1 MALATKEFAMKN
13 RQKGFSLIELM
24 TVVAIIGILAAMA
37 FPAISRYVRNY
48 QIEGGAQQV
57 TSEVQLARTKAIMRN
72 VNRAALFMVLPAN
85 PNTDPPN
92 RYQWVLPD
100 QTMIK
105 VGDPKFPAGGF
116 RNVGDLQADPSQA
129 GPIRVLP
136 QGLEFVAVGG
146 NRGGVGFTR
155 LGAQCDL
162 AGGGC
167 GAPLID
173 DTDAIMCP
181 TCITFDGLNGRA
193 TVTIR
198 QPSTGLQK
206 TITVEAGGRV
216 LAQ

>member
-1 MALATKEFAMKN
+1 MKN

-72 VNRAALFMVLPAN
+72 VNRAALFMVLPDTNPAN
-85 PNTDPPN
+85 PPN

-100 QTMIK
+100 QSILK
-105 VGDPKFPAGGF
+105 VGDPRFPAGGF
-116 RNVGDLQADPSQA
+116 RNVGDLQADPAQA

-136 QGLEFVAVGG
+136 QGLQFVTVGG

-162 AGGGC
+162 TASGC
-167 GAPLID
+167 GTPLID
-173 DTDAIMCP
+173 DTGAIMCP
-181 TCITFDGLNGRA
+181 TCVTFDR
-193 TVTIR
+193 
-198 QPSTGLQK
+198 
-206 TITVEAGGRV
+206 
-216 LAQ
+216 